1 MVGLGN
7 PGDGYARTRHNVGF
21 LLVDRLAAR
30 LGGRWAR
37 WSKEAGEYC
46 DADREGAKLVLAK
59 PLTYMNES
67 GRMVGTLA
75 RYKGIGPSEVL
86 VCYDDFA
93 LALGRVR
100 LRLKGSAGGH
110 NGMQSIIDH
119 LGTPEVPR
127 LRIGIGP
134 LPQGPGSKDFV
145 LGKFKPEEREGLEAG
160 LGLAEDAALEA
171 AARGVEAAMN
181 RYNPEPA

>member
-7 PGDGYARTRHNVGF
+7 PGDRYAQTRHNVGF
-21 LLVDRLAAR
+21 MLAERLAER
-30 LGGRWAR
+30 LGARWAR
-37 WSKEAGEYC
+37 WGAELGEYC
-46 DADREGAKLVLAK
+46 EAEHAGSKLILAR

-67 GRMVGTLA
+67 GRMVGDVA
-75 RYKGIGPSEVL
+75 RDKNVRPAEVL

-93 LALGRVR
+93 LPLGRVR

-119 LGTPEVPR
+119 LRTQEVPR

-134 LPQGPGSKDFV
+134 LPPGPDSKDFV
-145 LGKFKPEEREGLEAG
+145 LGRFKPQERDGLAAG
-160 LGLAEDAALEA
+160 LALAEKAVLEA
-171 AARGVEAAMN
+171 AERGVEAAMN
-181 RYNPEPA
+181 RFNPEPA